1 MGIMRIYLDHCAYNR
16 PFDDQSNI
24 KNQLE
29 TTAKIHIQNQIRQG
43 KGDLV
48 WSYMSDLENANN
60 PNLENKNSIQLWE
73 NSAKYKGKSSETILA
88 RGKQIEQNKIRPND
102 ALHISCAIES
112 QCEYFITTDEGL
124 TKKKIDGIKIVNPID
139 FIRTEGDRNEN

>member
-1 MGIMRIYLDHCAYNR
+1 MRIYLDHCAYNR

-29 TTAKIHIQNQIRQG
+29 TMAKLYIQNQIRQG
-43 KGDLV
+43 KYDLV
-48 WSYMSDLENANN
+48 WSYMSDLENGSN

-73 NSAKYKGKSSETILA
+73 NIAKFKCKSSETILA
-88 RGKQIEQNKIRPND
+88 RGKQIEQNKIRSND

-112 QCEYFITTDEGL
+112 QCEYFITTDAGL
-124 TKKKIDGIKIVNPID
+124 TKRKISGIKIVNPID
-139 FIRTEGDRNEN
+139 FIRIEGDGNEN

>member
-1 MGIMRIYLDHCAYNR
+1 
-16 PFDDQSNI
+16 
-24 KNQLE
+24 
-29 TTAKIHIQNQIRQG
+29 
-43 KGDLV
+43 
-48 WSYMSDLENANN
+48 MSDLENGNN

-73 NSAKYKGKSSETILA
+73 NIAKYKSKSSETILA